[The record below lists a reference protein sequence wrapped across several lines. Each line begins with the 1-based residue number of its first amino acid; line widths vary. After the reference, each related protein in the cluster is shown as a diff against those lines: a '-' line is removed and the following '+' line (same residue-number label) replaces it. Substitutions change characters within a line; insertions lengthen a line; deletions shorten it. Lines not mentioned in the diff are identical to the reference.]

1 MGERIRFGCAPKEL
15 ENFPISDDFEEFP
28 AELISSLEMRQL
40 FNKSASNSVKVCLT
54 DLCNLPS
61 QMTSSLSETTFEK
74 NEVTSTQNKA
84 TTIVQETSF
93 EQPGDEITNEEPSD
107 ETTEGESQE
116 NKTSHEKEQ
125 EPNNHP
131 GMKQSILV
139 LLICLF
145 YKYTEF

>member
-1 MGERIRFGCAPKEL
+1 
-15 ENFPISDDFEEFP
+15 
-28 AELISSLEMRQL
+28 
-40 FNKSASNSVKVCLT
+40 
-54 DLCNLPS
+54 
-61 QMTSSLSETTFEK
+61 MTSSLSETTLEK